1 MLQFQKHLLFFLLII
16 CHSNYI
22 NCLKAKNLTIPIVIW
37 HGIGSDHYSDLRQL
51 IQDKIGDDVYIKSIQ
66 LASNGFE
73 DAEITILLHP
83 DVQISTVCQQITLDE
98 NLKNGFHAIGLSQG
112 SQFL

>member
-1 MLQFQKHLLFFLLII
+1 MLQFLKNLFIFISII
-16 CHSNYI
+16 YHSKCI
-22 NCLKAKNLTIPIVIW
+22 NCLTPIVIW
-37 HGIGSDHYSDLRQL
+37 HGLGYDHYSDLRQL
-51 IQDKIGDDVYIKSIQ
+51 IRDNIGENVYIKSIQ

-73 DAEITILLHP
+73 ETESTIFLHP